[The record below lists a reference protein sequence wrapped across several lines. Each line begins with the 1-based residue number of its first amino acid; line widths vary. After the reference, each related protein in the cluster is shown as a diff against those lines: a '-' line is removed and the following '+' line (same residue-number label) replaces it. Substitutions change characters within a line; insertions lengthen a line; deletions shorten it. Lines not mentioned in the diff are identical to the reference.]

1 LAFGLLDSYGR
12 KTRAK
17 FLWGKMIQ
25 KLQGAAM
32 AVVLYHQS
40 NNSIYTN
47 GFQDRTRFTEQD
59 IKMTTLSTVGE
70 EGALM
75 ES

>member
-1 LAFGLLDSYGR
+1 
-12 KTRAK
+12 
-17 FLWGKMIQ
+17 MIQ